1 MVSYAGTE
9 DMTEKNEKTIL
20 DWTLEYHSRG
30 LCIIPIRKGTKVSAV
45 KWEQYQKTRPTEA
58 KLAEW
63 FDDGKYTSLAV
74 VCGAISG
81 NLAVLDLDSE
91 QRCQWWYEKHAEAL
105 PTVKTKK
112 GLHIYFRAE
121 PFCKKN
127 GDEVD
132 LLCEGAYAVLPPSP
146 DKNWIIPL
154 NGELPELDPFSL
166 GLEQFGIKKPCSLQ
180 NSKVSDVTERTDEN
194 VREQMKTERDKVKVV
209 EINEKIDKA
218 INKTLP
224 QMFKKRHGKV
234 FAFDRELRS
243 MPEYTDADP
252 NQFRPVVVEWHKRA
266 LPYIETKEF
275 EETWIDFLKGWYK
288 VKWKI
293 GENPM
298 AQIFE
303 RAIQLEPPKIAVEKY
318 PNYDNLK
325 ILVSLCRELQR
336 AAGETPFF
344 LSVRT
349 AGKLLNVTPMTVSR
363 WFFLLENDGILKVV
377 SKGRMTGT
385 GGVAT
390 RFKYIAN

>member
-1 MVSYAGTE
+1 MNN
-9 DMTEKNEKTIL
+9 KNENPLLKWAL
-20 DWTLEYHSRG
+20 FYHQLGWS
-30 LCIIPIRKGTKVSAV
+30 IIPIKAGTKKPTLRSW
-45 KWEQYQKTRPTEA
+45 KQYQRVRPSI
-58 KLAEW
+58 KQLQKW
-63 FDDGKYTSLAV
+63 FGNGKPKDMAV
-74 VCGAISG
+74 ICGAVSG

-91 QRCQWWYEKHAEAL
+91 RRCQWWYQQHPDLAGKL
-105 PTVKTKK
+105 PIVKTKK

-132 LLCEGAYAVLPPSP
+132 LLSEGDCAILPPSTN
-146 DKNWIIPL
+146 KEWLMPL
-154 NGELPELDPFSL
+154 NGEIPLLNPFEW

-180 NSKVSDVTERTDEN
+180 NPKVSDVTERTDEN
-194 VREQMKTERDKVKVV
+194 VRELMKTERDKFEVI

-224 QMFKKRHGKV
+224 QKFKTRHGKV

-288 VKWKI
+288 VRWKI

-318 PNYDNLK
+318 PNYNKLK

-390 RFKYIAN
+390 RFKYLAN